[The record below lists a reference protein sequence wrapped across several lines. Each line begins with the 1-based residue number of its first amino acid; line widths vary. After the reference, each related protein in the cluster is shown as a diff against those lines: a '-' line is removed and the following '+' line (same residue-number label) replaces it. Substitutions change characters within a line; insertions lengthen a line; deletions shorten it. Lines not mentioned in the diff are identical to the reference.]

1 MVSEHIGLT
10 VRNESYYRPV
20 RSEFVE
26 MEDALNA
33 EHVVESVRDIQLCA
47 SAVEVDH
54 ASKLSTKGFFIAFV
68 LRLDT
73 FGLLRFEE
81 QAILMV
87 SQTWF
92 IGAIA

>member
-1 MVSEHIGLT
+1 
-10 VRNESYYRPV
+10 
-20 RSEFVE
+20 VE
-26 MEDALNA
+26 TEDALNA
-33 EHVVESVRDIQLCA
+33 EHVVDSARDIQLCA
-47 SAVEVDH
+47 SVVEADH
-54 ASKLSTKGFFIAFV
+54 ASKPSTKGFFMALV

-73 FGLLRFEE
+73 FGLLCCRE

>member
-1 MVSEHIGLT
+1 
-10 VRNESYYRPV
+10 
-20 RSEFVE
+20 
-26 MEDALNA
+26 
-33 EHVVESVRDIQLCA
+33 VVEA
-47 SAVEVDH
+47 DH
-54 ASKLSTKGFFIAFV
+54 ASKPSTKGFFMALV

-73 FGLLRFEE
+73 FGLLCCRE